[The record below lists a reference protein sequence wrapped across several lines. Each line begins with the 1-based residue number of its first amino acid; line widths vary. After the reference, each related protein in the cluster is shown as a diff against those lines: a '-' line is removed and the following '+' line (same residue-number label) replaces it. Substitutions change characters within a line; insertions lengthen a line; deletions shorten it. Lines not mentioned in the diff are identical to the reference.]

1 MRRLLAEHR
10 CPGCEIRKDLCFC
23 SEIPRLELQTQ
34 VILLMHTAEEV
45 LTSNTAR
52 LTAQSLSNCELRI
65 RGRKDAP
72 MSPAGLVC
80 EGRQSLLLYPSPHAA
95 ELNADFVAKLTM
107 PAVLI
112 VPDGSW
118 VQTKRFVRRDPAFT
132 GIQHVKLPPGEPSIY
147 RLRRQVD
154 TRGLCTLEAV
164 ARALGILESPAA
176 QAQLERLLLVMV
188 ERTLWSRGA
197 LKTGDSQTGI
207 PSEALALR
215 ARSSRH
221 GPIAD

>member
-10 CPGCEIRKDLCFC
+10 CLGCEIRKDLCFC
-23 SEIPRLELQTQ
+23 AEIPRVELQTQ

-118 VQTKRFVRRDPAFT
+118 VQTKRFVRRDPAFV
-132 GIQHVKLPPGEPSIY
+132 GMQHVKLPPGPPSIY

-164 ARALGILESPAA
+164 ARALGILESPAS

-197 LKTGDSQTGI
+197 LKTADSKTGI